1 MKPLKLLYIP
11 LLLLF
16 IQSSCKKEH
25 LTKETQSGANTF
37 SCKING
43 KVFIPCEFFG
53 NKPINVGYN
62 INFTKVD
69 LTAECILQDPIKYVS
84 IELNNFHGVGEYI
97 LSDSNNIYDYE
108 EVYSSNAYP
117 GALTGKTYTSNLTR
131 NGKVIITKDD
141 RINFILSGT
150 FEFTAANT
158 HNISDNVTVSSG
170 RFDVKF

>member
-1 MKPLKLLYIP
+1 MKKILH
-11 LLLLF
+11 LLLLP
-16 IQSSCKKEH
+16 IVLATSCKKDG
-25 LTKETQSGANTF
+25 LTKETQTGANTF
-37 SCKING
+37 SCKVNG

-62 INFTKVD
+62 INNSKVD
-69 LTAECILQDPIKYVS
+69 LMAECILQDPMKYVS
-84 IELNNFHGVGEYI
+84 IELNNFHGVGEYT
-97 LSDSNNIYDYE
+97 LSDSNNICKYE

-117 GALTGKTYTSNLTR
+117 GALTGNTYTSNLTR